1 MKLNK
6 LWLLAAAAG
15 FVACAEPENGLN
27 VSFDG
32 ERTVEF
38 KISLPEIET
47 RAANESS
54 AKGGLT
60 NIDWTKYDLR
70 YQIEIYDANTQNLA
84 RPRIVEYCNNGGNFE
99 KSIDLTAGRTY
110 KVYAWAD
117 FVDQIDG
124 ERVEGENYDKHY
136 NTASFASINY
146 MEGKIAI
153 NDESC
158 DAYCGSATIDD
169 EHRSV
174 NFTLKR
180 PLGKLRVVTTDADK
194 LSFEQ
199 YPDNVV
205 FSTGSVAMTKAYN
218 LLTGS
223 VDGNKTTF
231 SEAAAAPMV
240 LYGDETANGAK
251 RTLLTAYLFAGDVI
265 KFDLTVK
272 DDTADIYTMNVVT
285 DIPVV
290 TDKLTTIMG
299 AGLTNPASITCDVSD
314 TITGGEAVYV
324 QDTTS
329 NWVEAEKDSEGNW
342 VPKQTNP

>member
-15 FVACAEPENGLN
+15 FVACAEPENSLN

-47 RAANESS
+47 RTTNESS

-60 NIDWTKYDLR
+60 NIDWDKYDLR
-70 YQIEIYDANTQNLA
+70 YQIEIYDADTKNLA
-84 RPRIVEYCNNGGNFE
+84 RPRIVECCTTGGNFE
-99 KSIDLTAGRTY
+99 KSIDLTAGREY

-117 FVDQIDG
+117 FVA
-124 ERVEGENYDKHY
+124 EGTETDLHY
-136 NTASFASINY
+136 NTADFASINY
-146 MEGKIAI
+146 MQGKIAI

-180 PLGKLRVVTTDADK
+180 PLGKLRVVTTDANK
-194 LSFEQ
+194 LSFDQ

-223 VDGNKTTF
+223 VDGNKATF

-265 KFDLTVK
+265 QFDLKVK

-299 AGLTNPASITCDVSD
+299 AGLTNPASISCDVSD

-324 QDTTS
+324 QDT
-329 NWVEAEKDSEGNW
+329 NGDWVEAEQDTNGNW

>member
-47 RAANESS
+47 RTSNVSS

-60 NIDWTKYDLR
+60 NIDWAKYDLR

-84 RPRIVEYCNNGGNFE
+84 RPRIVEYCDNGGNFE

-124 ERVEGENYDKHY
+124 ERVEGKNYDKHY

-169 EHRSV
+169 NNRLV

-194 LSFEQ
+194 LSFGQ

-223 VDGNKTTF
+223 VDGNKKTF

-240 LYGDETANGAK
+240 LYGDETADGAK
-251 RTLLTAYLFAGDVI
+251 RTLLTAYLFAGVI

-272 DDTADIYTMNVVT
+272 DDTANIYTMNVVT

-299 AGLTNPASITCDVSD
+299 AGLTNPANITCSVSD
-314 TITGGEAVYV
+314 DITDGEDVYE
-324 QDTTS
+324 QDS
-329 NWVEAEKDSEGNW
+329 NGNW

>member
-47 RAANESS
+47 RTSNVSS
-54 AKGGLT
+54 ANGGLT
-60 NIDWTKYDLR
+60 NIDWAKYDLR

-84 RPRIVEYCNNGGNFE
+84 RPRIVEYCPTGGNFE
-99 KSIDLTAGRTY
+99 ESIDLTAGREY

-117 FVDQIDG
+117 FVA
-124 ERVEGENYDKHY
+124 EGTETDLHY

-146 MEGKIAI
+146 MQGKIAI

-174 NFTLKR
+174 NFTLTR

-194 LSFEQ
+194 LSFGQ

-205 FSTGSVAMTKAYN
+205 FSPSVAMTKAYN

-223 VDGNKTTF
+223 MDGNKTTF
-231 SEAAAAPMV
+231 NEAAAAPMV
-240 LYGDETANGAK
+240 LYGDETGDPAK

-265 KFDLTVK
+265 QFELKVK

-299 AGLTNPASITCDVSD
+299 AGLTNPASINCSVSD

-324 QDTTS
+324 QDTNG
-329 NWVEAEKDSEGNW
+329 NWVEAEQDTYGNW

>member
-47 RAANESS
+47 RTTNASS
-54 AKGGLT
+54 DKGGLT

-70 YQIEIYDANTQNLA
+70 YQIEIYDANTENWA
-84 RPRIVEYCNNGGNFE
+84 RPRIVKYCDNGGNFE
-99 KSIDLTAGRTY
+99 ESIDLTAGREY

-117 FVDQIDG
+117 FVA
-124 ERVEGENYDKHY
+124 EGTETDLHYYTEN
-136 NTASFASINY
+136 FASIY
-146 MEGKIAI
+146 YKDGEIAI

-169 EHRSV
+169 DHRSV
-174 NFTLKR
+174 NFTLTR

-194 LSFEQ
+194 LSFDQ

-205 FSTGSVAMTKAYN
+205 FSPSVAMTTAYN

-223 VDGNKTTF
+223 VVGNKATF
-231 SEAAAAPMV
+231 SEVDADMV
-240 LYGDETANGAK
+240 LYGDEAEKGAK
-251 RTLLTAYLFAGDVI
+251 RTLLTAYLFAGDDGDVI
-265 KFDLTVK
+265 KFNLTVK
-272 DDTADIYTMNVVT
+272 DKTNVDIYTMSVVT

-290 TDKLTTIMG
+290 PDKLTTIMG
-299 AGLTNPASITCDVSD
+299 AGLTNPASISCEVSD
-314 TITGGEAVYV
+314 DITGGEAVYE
-324 QDTTS
+324 QDST
-329 NWVEAEKDSEGNW
+329 GNW